1 MQQTSGAE
9 PAQGYEEY
17 GRRGATSR
25 TVEMHRSL
33 PRAKPAI
40 VWRYAAYAPD
50 CPERRTATSREVSRT
65 FFSREQEQ
73 QRFACKSLGGTSFLR
88 AICLAV
94 LCLCARLFWFAQP
107 LAVPLG
113 KVLSA
118 AKWKGFSH
126 LSRQIRLVRQTGFQT
141 PSAS

>member
-1 MQQTSGAE
+1 MEKACFLTA
-9 PAQGYEEY
+9 
-17 GRRGATSR
+17 
-25 TVEMHRSL
+25 
-33 PRAKPAI
+33 
-40 VWRYAAYAPD
+40 VWGGLSYAAQSHSHGGAA
-50 CPERRTATSREVSRT
+50 RVVLRTGDSREH
-65 FFSREQEQ
+65 EP